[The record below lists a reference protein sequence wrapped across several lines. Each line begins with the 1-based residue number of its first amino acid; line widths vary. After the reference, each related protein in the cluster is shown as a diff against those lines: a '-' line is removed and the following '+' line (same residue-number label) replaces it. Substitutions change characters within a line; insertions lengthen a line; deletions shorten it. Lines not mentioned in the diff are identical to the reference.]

1 MSPFSNFTPG
11 LISEELLEA
20 LEVPKNG
27 IPLHVYYMRETGY
40 PNGWL
45 EEAREEYSGISIFT
59 APNKCNSL
67 LIYFMYY
74 IPVVPKFSV
83 HGN

>member
-11 LISEELLEA
+11 VMSEELLKA
-20 LEVPKNG
+20 LNVPKNG

-59 APNKCNSL
+59 EPNKCNSN
-67 LIYFMYY
+67 Y
-74 IPVVPKFSV
+74 IKYLCIL
-83 HGN
+83 